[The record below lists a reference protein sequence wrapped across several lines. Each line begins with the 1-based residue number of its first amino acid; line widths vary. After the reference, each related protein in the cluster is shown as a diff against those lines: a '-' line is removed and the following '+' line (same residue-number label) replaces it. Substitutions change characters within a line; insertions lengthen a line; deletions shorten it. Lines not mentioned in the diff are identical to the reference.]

1 MVMFGS
7 DCEPRAN
14 VVAQL
19 GAFGLDNVI
28 IGARPLQSL
37 ASSAIRVRIRAASLN
52 HRDLLIARGQ
62 FSPVASLPL
71 VLLSDCAGEV
81 AAIGRDVRRFGIG
94 DRVVGA
100 PLPAWTRGPFADEML
115 ASALG
120 GRIDGVLAQY
130 FTGDQD
136 SFVGIPDVLS
146 FEEAA
151 TLPCAALT
159 AWNALFEYGNLKPGK
174 TVLVQGSGG
183 VSIFALQFA
192 LAAGARVI
200 ATTSSDSKAEALR
213 QLGAAHVINYRRH
226 ADWSRQ
232 VLELTGGAGVD
243 HIIETGGAGTL
254 DQSIKSAA
262 VGGSISVIGM
272 LSGAY
277 GAFDALPILKKTLNL
292 QGIVTGSVE
301 MLERMI
307 GTLESLQI
315 KPVIDRTFEMQDTV
329 SALRYLES
337 ARHVGK
343 VVIRVGEVSRG

>member
-1 MVMFGS
+1 MFASGY
-7 DCEPRAN
+7 EPRAN

-19 GAFGLDNVI
+19 DAFGLDNI
-28 IGARPLQSL
+28 IISTRPLQSL
-37 ASSAIRVRIRAASLN
+37 APSAVRVRIRAASLN

-62 FSPVASLPL
+62 FSPVAPHPL

-81 AAIGRDVRRFGIG
+81 SAIGCGVRRFGIG

-100 PLPAWTRGPFADEML
+100 PLPAWISGPFADEML

-120 GRIDGVLAQY
+120 SRVDGVLAHY
-130 FTGDQD
+130 FTGDQR
-136 SFVGIPDVLS
+136 SFVSIPNEFS

-159 AWNALFEYGNLKPGK
+159 AWNALFESGNLKPGK

-183 VSIFALQFA
+183 VGIFALQFA

-200 ATTSSDSKAEALR
+200 AITSSDSKSEALR
-213 QLGAAHVINYRRH
+213 RLGAAHVINYRQQI
-226 ADWSRQ
+226 DWSRQ
-232 VLELTGGAGVD
+232 VLELTGASGVD

-272 LSGAY
+272 LTGAY
-277 GAFDALPILKKTLNL
+277 GTFDTLPILRKTLSL
-292 QGIVTGSVE
+292 QGIVSGSVE

-307 GTLESLQI
+307 GTLEVLQI
-315 KPVIDRTFEMQDTV
+315 KPVIDQTFEMQDIV
-329 SALRYLES
+329 SALKYLES
-337 ARHVGK
+337 GRHVGK
-343 VVIRVGEVSRG
+343 IVVRVGEMSRG